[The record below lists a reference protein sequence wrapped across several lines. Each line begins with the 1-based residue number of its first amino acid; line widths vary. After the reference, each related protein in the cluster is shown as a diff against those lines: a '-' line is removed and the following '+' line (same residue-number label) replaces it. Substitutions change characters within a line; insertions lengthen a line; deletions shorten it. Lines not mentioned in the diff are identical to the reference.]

1 MPSLTMPD
9 IDFYYLFPII
19 IGLLLLFAGRKVL
32 WLFVGGVAFMLVM
45 SIAPRFIHHQESMI
59 FYVALGAGLAAAAAG
74 FFLQKIAVRVAGF
87 VAGGY
92 VFFSM
97 MEEFATHSALPSWLP
112 FVVGGVLGAILLSF
126 LVEWALI
133 ILSSLTGA
141 FLITESLNLE
151 PNINTALLAVLTLI
165 GIAAQGTM
173 KGSQYKGKP

>member
-1 MPSLTMPD
+1 MPD
-9 IDFYYLFPII
+9 TDLYSLFPILV
-19 IGLLLLFAGRKVL
+19 GVLLLFAGRKVL

-45 SIAPRFIHHQESMI
+45 SIAPRFIHHQESVI
-59 FYVALGAGLAAAAAG
+59 FYVALGAGVAAAAAG
-74 FFLQKIAVRVAGF
+74 YFLQKVAVRVAGF

-92 VFFSM
+92 VFFSV
-97 MEEFATHSALPSWLP
+97 MEEFTARSALPSWLP
-112 FVVGGVLGAILLSF
+112 FAVGGVLGALLLSF

-151 PNINTALLAVLTLI
+151 PSMNMALLAVLTLI

-173 KGSQYKGKP
+173 KGSKSKGGA